1 MWGWGWEGGDK
12 LQESWWDLKGFRR
25 VMDMAKGIQSFRVGG
40 RWGGWRPPSRL
51 GANLGAVSE
60 SFFPLG
66 AGWAPLMGG
75 GMGGHV

>member
-1 MWGWGWEGGDK
+1 
-12 LQESWWDLKGFRR
+12 
-25 VMDMAKGIQSFRVGG
+25 MAKGIQSFRVGG